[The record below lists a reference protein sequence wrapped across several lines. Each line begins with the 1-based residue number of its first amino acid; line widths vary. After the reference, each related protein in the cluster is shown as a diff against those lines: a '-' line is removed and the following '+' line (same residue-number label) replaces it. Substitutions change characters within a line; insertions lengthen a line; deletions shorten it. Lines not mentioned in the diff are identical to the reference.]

1 MYAVLSIFLQ
11 FISSLLI
18 RDLLLSF
25 HIYLNI
31 LGTYSIF
38 NNQYFL
44 GVLTLPNPTYLEKLT
59 SAFKVDGGTVEGDIP
74 ETTKQYLK
82 TRIVS
87 LNERQ
92 KTVNLIF
99 DEVYNAR
106 RVEYSGGKFY
116 GYENQQVTK
125 TLLGVMIKSVAGKFH
140 DMVALVPISKV
151 DAYVLDKLWHKVL
164 KVIDANIFYYCCA
177 YRCDLANSNF

>member
-1 MYAVLSIFLQ
+1 MF
-11 FISSLLI
+11 
-18 RDLLLSF
+18 
-25 HIYLNI
+25 
-31 LGTYSIF
+31 
-38 NNQYFL
+38 YFL
-44 GVLTLPNPTYLEKLT
+44 GVLTIPNPNYLEKLT
-59 SAFKVDGGTVEGDIP
+59 SAFKVEGGTVEGDIP

-92 KTVNLIF
+92 KTVNLIL
-99 DEVYNAR
+99 DEVYSSR

-151 DAYVLDKLWHKVL
+151 DADVIDKLWHKVL
-164 KVIDANIFYYCCA
+164 KVIDANIFYYCCVYQSTVLSSKNLKDFCA
-177 YRCDLANSNF
+177 IV

>member
-1 MYAVLSIFLQ
+1 M
-11 FISSLLI
+11 
-18 RDLLLSF
+18 
-25 HIYLNI
+25 
-31 LGTYSIF
+31 
-38 NNQYFL
+38 
-44 GVLTLPNPTYLEKLT
+44 
-59 SAFKVDGGTVEGDIP
+59 EGDIP

-92 KTVNLIF
+92 KIVNLIL
-99 DEVYNAR
+99 DEVYSSR

-125 TLLGVMIKSVAGKFH
+125 TLLGVMIKSVAGRFH

-151 DAYVLDKLWHKVL
+151 DADVIDRLWHKVL
-164 KVIDANIFYYCCA
+164 KVSYETI
-177 YRCDLANSNF
+177 